1 MCLLGLKIFKLRQY
15 SLVIYNILGNR
26 ISVLKYPKTVMEDG
40 DVLSLGLFLRAI
52 SYIQFEK

>member
-15 SLVIYNILGNR
+15 SLVIYNILGNK

-40 DVLSLGLFLRAI
+40 DVLSLGLFLRAV

>member
-15 SLVIYNILGNR
+15 SLVIYNILGNK